1 MSVATAAGHAAAQPR
16 ARHSPSFALAYG
28 VGGVA
33 VLALILL
40 GHVALDRGWLD
51 VGASV
56 PAVVRS
62 FSAAVFLAI
71 GLSSL
76 AGYAGRGAASNLI
89 LGVAFT
95 GTALILAVRLVL
107 HVVAFVT
114 GDGSLY
120 EITARLSFSQHTY
133 LPLTILLGLA
143 FVPPRDGQERPRAHR
158 GFLLASAGLVLL
170 GTVGALS
177 PAFPGSI
184 VEGTVVARPSASW
197 VVSAYLVLLALI
209 WRRADL
215 SATVAGRWLVFA
227 LFVGFLNQTLV
238 APFWHAASTSGAALL
253 DALVTLLMVLVAGAG
268 VVLEARH
275 GALEQAAALAR
286 ARVEAAERA
295 RIEEALAR
303 EAARL
308 RVANEELAQYAYL
321 ASHDLQ
327 EPLRMVTNYLQ
338 LIERRYADV
347 LDDDGRQFMHFAVD
361 GAVRMKRLT
370 NDLLLYSSVSTKAL
384 VPALTSAGAA
394 FEAARKNLELAI
406 VESGAEVTSDPLPT
420 VWMDEGQLV
429 QLLQNLIANALKF
442 RRQEE
447 PPRVHLSAEQD
458 GDVVRFSLRD
468 NGIGIDSKYADRV
481 FGVFQRLHR
490 SDVIPGSGIGLALC
504 RKIVQRHG
512 GRIWFDSVV
521 GEGTTFSWTVPAEPV
536 SLAPARPEP
545 EDAELERRVS
555 SLIERAR
562 ELI

>member
-1 MSVATAAGHAAAQPR
+1 
-16 ARHSPSFALAYG
+16 
-28 VGGVA
+28 
-33 VLALILL
+33 
-40 GHVALDRGWLD
+40 
-51 VGASV
+51 
-56 PAVVRS
+56 
-62 FSAAVFLAI
+62 
-71 GLSSL
+71 
-76 AGYAGRGAASNLI
+76 
-89 LGVAFT
+89 
-95 GTALILAVRLVL
+95 
-107 HVVAFVT
+107 
-114 GDGSLY
+114 
-120 EITARLSFSQHTY
+120 
-133 LPLTILLGLA
+133 
-143 FVPPRDGQERPRAHR
+143 VPPRDGQERPRAHR
-158 GFLLASAGLVLL
+158 GFLLASTGLVLL

-253 DALVTLLMVLVAGAG
+253 DALVTLLMALVAGVG

-384 VPALTSAGAA
+384 VPALTSAEAA